1 VSGGIGGQVPFQ
13 GIVDPSQH
21 CPGGGSAGHVDVRGI
36 IDPSQQ
42 VCIST
47 GTPPLIEKAS
57 DIVTTS
63 CPGANLIPLLRSVG
77 SHPVVSIT
85 PDQEGSLEVSTV
97 SLIIVRL
104 PVF

>member
-21 CPGGGSAGHVDVRGI
+21 CPGGGSGGQVEVRGI

-63 CPGANLIPLLRSVG
+63 SPGANLIPLLRSDG
-77 SHPVVSIT
+77 SQPVVSMT
-85 PDQEGSLEVSTV
+85 PDQDGSFEVSTV
-97 SLIIVRL
+97 SFIIVRF
-104 PVF
+104 PVL